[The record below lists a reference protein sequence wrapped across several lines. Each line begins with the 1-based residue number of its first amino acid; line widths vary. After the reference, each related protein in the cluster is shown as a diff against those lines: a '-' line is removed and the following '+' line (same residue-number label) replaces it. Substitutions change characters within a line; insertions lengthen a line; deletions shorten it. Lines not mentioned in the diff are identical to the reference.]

1 MSERVVLDVS
11 PLPKFAFGHKGL
23 IWWGT
28 IGFMVIEGSMFV
40 LVVIVYFVLRLRAAE
55 WPFSL
60 PPPSLT
66 YGTWMTV
73 VLLISA
79 VPNMM
84 AKHAAER
91 LDLPKARTMMVV
103 CCAFGLAVTAIRV
116 FEFTGLNCRWDS
128 NAYGS
133 IVWVIMGL
141 HTTHVVTDVVDTIVL
156 TALIFTAHANPRR
169 LVDVSEN
176 ALYWNFIILTWLPI

>member
-1 MSERVVLDVS
+1 
-11 PLPKFAFGHKGL
+11 
-23 IWWGT
+23 
-28 IGFMVIEGSMFV
+28 
-40 LVVIVYFVLRLRAAE
+40 
-55 WPFSL
+55 
-60 PPPSLT
+60 
-66 YGTWMTV
+66 
-73 VLLISA
+73 
-79 VPNMM
+79 MM

-103 CCAFGLAVTAIRV
+103 CCAFGLAVMAIRV

-176 ALYWNFIILTWLPI
+176 ALYWNFIILTWLPIYAVLYFAPRLL

>member
-1 MSERVVLDVS
+1 V
-11 PLPKFAFGHKGL
+11 
-23 IWWGT
+23 GT
-28 IGFMVIEGSMFV
+28 TGFMIEGSMFV